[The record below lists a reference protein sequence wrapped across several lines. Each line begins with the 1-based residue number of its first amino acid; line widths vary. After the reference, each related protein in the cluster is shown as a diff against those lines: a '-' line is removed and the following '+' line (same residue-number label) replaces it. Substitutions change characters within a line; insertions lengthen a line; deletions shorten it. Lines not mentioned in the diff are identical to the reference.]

1 MLPPCGPGEAQEVL
15 PVLARHVRPEQLVR
29 ACEASPRDLDEPRFR
44 DEAHGKHRGSGAH
57 PVRGRRKRHLGGHPL
72 SHFVT
77 QIRLPAVGGDLACRE
92 AATHR
97 AGDVQH
103 HPQTARTESDP
114 SLRWPLADSHRPLRR
129 CWFHHGND
137 RAKGRKHVPAST
149 ANSSLRHLRSDRR
162 RPRRARKHRA
172 RQRTLGASR
181 PSEKAQARHSELSS
195 SPSSHGKAAQ
205 CGLSRFGA
213 GRPRVPLWL
222 RLMHVLPPIVVS
234 RAVLRP

>member
-1 MLPPCGPGEAQEVL
+1 MLPPCGQLEAQGCCRSWQDMSSPNSLFER
-15 PVLARHVRPEQLVR
+15 AKRPR
-29 ACEASPRDLDEPRFR
+29 ATLMNLDSGTRLTVSIAGLGHIRF
-44 DEAHGKHRGSGAH
+44 GAD
-57 PVRGRRKRHLGGHPL
+57 GN
-72 SHFVT
+72 VT
-77 QIRLPAVGGDLACRE
+77 LVGGDLACRE

-149 ANSSLRHLRSDRR
+149 ASSSLRHLRSDRR

-222 RLMHVLPPIVVS
+222 RLVHVLPPIVVS

>member
-1 MLPPCGPGEAQEVL
+1 MLPPCGPGEAQEVCRSWQDMSGPNSL
-15 PVLARHVRPEQLVR
+15 FERAKRPRATLMNLV
-29 ACEASPRDLDEPRFR
+29 FR
-44 DEAHGKHRGSGAH
+44 DEAHGEHRGPGAH
-57 PVRGRRKRHLGGHPL
+57 PVRADGN
-72 SHFVT
+72 VT
-77 QIRLPAVGGDLACRE
+77 LVGGDLACRE

-103 HPQTARTESDP
+103 HSQTARTESEP

-129 CWFHHGND
+129 RWFHPGND

-149 ANSSLRHLRSDRR
+149 ASSSLRHLRCDRR

-181 PSEKAQARHSELSS
+181 PSEKAHARHRELSS
-195 SPSSHGKAAQ
+195 SPSPHGKAAQ

-222 RLMHVLPPIVVS
+222 RLVHVLPPIVVS

>member
-1 MLPPCGPGEAQEVL
+1 VL

-29 ACEASPRDLDEPRFR
+29 ACEASPRDVDEPRFR
-44 DEAHGKHRGSGAH
+44 DELTVSIAGLGHIRFGAD
-57 PVRGRRKRHLGGHPL
+57 GN
-72 SHFVT
+72 VT
-77 QIRLPAVGGDLACRE
+77 LVGGDLACRE
-92 AATHR
+92 AAAHR

-149 ANSSLRHLRSDRR
+149 ASSSLRHLRSDRR

-222 RLMHVLPPIVVS
+222 RLVHVLPPIVVS